1 MLAPGLPLAPFG
13 RRWAVVH
20 QGSAALPTANA

>member
-1 MLAPGLPLAPFG
+1 MFAPGLPIAPPG

-20 QGSAALPTANA
+20 PGPAAFPTTSA